1 MAGPM
6 KMRATL
12 AGGYTEVRV
21 LMTHPMTTAQ
31 SGQPLHFIQNITV
44 KLNGKALIEAEVSQA
59 VSRNPVFS
67 FRLKGGA
74 KGDKIEVTWLD
85 NKGESNKIETAVAR
99 TGLLRASCSPLRS
112 ARRRRRRTSRRK
124 SSATGR

>member
-21 LMTHPMTTAQ
+21 LMTHPMTT
-31 SGQPLHFIQNITV
+31 GQGGQTLHFIQNVTV

-74 KGDKIEVTWLD
+74 KGDLIEVAWLD
-85 NKGESNKIETAVAR
+85 NKGESNKIETAVA
-99 TGLLRASCSPLRS
+99 
-112 ARRRRRRTSRRK
+112 
-124 SSATGR
+124 

>member
-6 KMRATL
+6 KMRAMLIGGNT
-12 AGGYTEVRV
+12 AGAHTEIRV

-31 SGQPLHFIQNITV
+31 SGQPLHFIQNVTV
-44 KLNGKALIEAEVSQA
+44 KLNGKAVIEAEVSQA

-74 KGDKIEVTWLD
+74 KGDKIEVAWLD
-85 NKGESNKIETAVAR
+85 NKGESNKIETAVA
-99 TGLLRASCSPLRS
+99 
-112 ARRRRRRTSRRK
+112 
-124 SSATGR
+124 

>member
-6 KMRATL
+6 KIRATL
-12 AGGYTEVRV
+12 AGGNTEVRV

-31 SGQPLHFIQNITV
+31 SGQPLHFIQNVTV
-44 KLNGKALIEAEVSQA
+44 KLNGKAVIEAEVSQA

-74 KGDKIEVTWLD
+74 KGDKIEVAWLD
-85 NKGESNKIETAVAR
+85 NKGESNKIETAVA
-99 TGLLRASCSPLRS
+99 
-112 ARRRRRRTSRRK
+112 
-124 SSATGR
+124 